1 MICDFVEINGN
12 LWRVNGSAIIKVHAE
27 THACAE
33 VNLAR
38 ILTLERLLSWNAIRQ
53 FFVLNCLFL
62 FCVVLS
68 LNRLLGCAK
77 VNFSRDSWN

>member
-1 MICDFVEINGN
+1 MICVLFEINAN
-12 LWRVNGSAIIKVHAE
+12 LWQVNGSAIKVHAE
-27 THACAE
+27 TLACAE